1 MKSKYCDV
9 IVVGGGNAA
18 LCAAMSAKEH
28 GAKVLVLERAP
39 EAKRGGNS
47 RFTGGGF
54 RMVHKGLED
63 IKEVVPELSAEDIAI
78 TDFGQYTAEQYLDD
92 LGRTTQYNIDP
103 ELAEILVDR
112 STDTVKWI
120 RKQGVK
126 FEPQYGRQAFKV
138 NGRYKFTSGVVVNAI
153 GAGQGLVEGEYKAIA
168 QQGIELRYGAHVM
181 RLLRGKEGINGVS
194 VVIDGEEEQIYA
206 GAVVLACGGFEANR
220 EWRTR
225 YLGPGWELVKVRG
238 TRYNTGEG
246 IRMALE
252 IGAQSYGHW
261 SASHA
266 CPFERYAP
274 DFGNLEKIGAGIRH
288 SYPMGIMVNAEGKR
302 FVDEGADWRNFT
314 YVKYGPI
321 VLKQPGSYAWQVFDT
336 QTTHLLRGEYK
347 MRGGHKVEAD
357 TLEELVKRM
366 EDVEPKAFLETVR
379 EFNASIK
386 KDAPPFDPNIKDGR
400 GTVGLALPKSN
411 WATALDKPPYTAYSI
426 GCGIT
431 FTFGGIKID
440 KTSRV
445 LDMADDPMRGLY
457 AGGEIVGGLFYFNY
471 PSSSG
476 LMAGAV
482 FGRTAGRE
490 AALFA
495 LGKTAE

>member
-1 MKSKYCDV
+1 MDEVPYDV

-18 LCAAMSAKEH
+18 LCAALSAKEH

-39 EAKRGGNS
+39 EARRGGNS

-54 RMVHKGLED
+54 RMVHRGLED
-63 IKEVVPELSAEDIAI
+63 IIKVVPELSPEDIAI
-78 TDFGQYTAEQYLDD
+78 TDFGQYTAEQYIDD
-92 LGRTTQYNIDP
+92 LGRTTQYYIDP
-103 ELAEILVDR
+103 DLAEILVNR
-112 STDTVKWI
+112 STDTVQWL
-120 RKQGVK
+120 RQQGVR
-126 FEPQYGRQAFKV
+126 FEPQYGRQSFKV
-138 NGRYKFTSGVVVNAI
+138 NGRHKFGGGVVVNAI
-153 GAGQGLVEGEYKAIA
+153 GSGQGLVESEYKAIA
-168 QQGIELRYGAHVM
+168 KQGIELRYGAHVM
-181 RLLRGKEGINGVS
+181 SLLRGKEGVNGVR
-194 VVIDGEEEQIYA
+194 VAFGGVEEHIKA
-206 GAVVLACGGFEANR
+206 RAVVLACGGFEANR

-238 TRYNTGEG
+238 TRYNQGDG

-266 CPFERYAP
+266 CPFERHAP
-274 DFGNLEKIGAGIRH
+274 DFGDLEKIGAGIRH

-302 FVDEGADWRNFT
+302 FVDEGADFRNFT
-314 YVKYGPI
+314 YVKYGPA
-321 VLKQPGSYAWQVFDT
+321 VLKQPGSYAWQVFDS
-336 QTTHLLRGEYK
+336 QASQLLRGEYK
-347 MRGGHKVEAD
+347 MRGGTKVEAN
-357 TLEELVKRM
+357 TLEDLVKRM
-366 EDVEPKAFLETVR
+366 EDVEPQAFLDTVR
-379 EFNASIK
+379 EYNASIK
-386 KDAPPFDPNIKDGR
+386 KDIPFDPNIKDGR
-400 GTVGLALPKSN
+400 GTEGLALPKSN
-411 WATALDKPPYTAYSI
+411 WATAIEKPPFTAYSV

-440 KTSRV
+440 TTGRV
-445 LDMADDPMRGLY
+445 LDMTDEPLPGLY

-490 AALFA
+490 AAGHA
-495 LGKTAE
+495 VGKR